1 MSRIETIGDATLYLG
16 DCREILPT
24 LCKVDAV
31 VTDPPYGIA
40 YKPLRGSNGSKMWG
54 DATVRGDDAPFD
66 PAPFLGPH
74 ATILWGANNFAARLP
89 DSNGWLIWDK
99 CPRGPRE
106 GFVYSHCE
114 MAWTSFMGR
123 VQKFSQE
130 WEGAARGG
138 ETFDHPTQKS
148 TDLMR
153 WCIKLLPAP
162 ATLILDP
169 FMGSGTTGVA
179 AINLG
184 RKFIGV
190 EIEAKYFDVACKRIE
205 QATRQPDMFTQI
217 EKRSAEIQSN
227 LTQLWDEPMR
237 DAAE

>member
-1 MSRIETIGDATLYLG
+1 VSPRIEHIAEGVTLYCG

-24 LCKVDAV
+24 LGKVDAV

-66 PAPFLGPH
+66 PSPLLGHP
-74 ATILWGANNFAARLP
+74 AVILWGANNFAARLP

-99 CPRGPRE
+99 CPRGPRV
-106 GFVYSHCE
+106 GFIYSHCE
-114 MAWTSFMGR
+114 MAWTNFLGR
-123 VQKFSQE
+123 TQKFALE
-130 WEGAARGG
+130 WEGAARNG
-138 ETFDHPTQKS
+138 ESFVHPTQKS

-153 WCIKLLPAP
+153 WCIELIPPP

-179 AINLG
+179 AVKLG
-184 RKFIGV
+184 RKFTGI
-190 EIEAKYFDVACKRIE
+190 EIEPKYFDVACRRISEATKQTDLFIEKPKPARVE
-205 QATRQPDMFTQI
+205 QATLF
-217 EKRSAEIQSN
+217 
-227 LTQLWDEPMR
+227 
-237 DAAE
+237 AANNQ